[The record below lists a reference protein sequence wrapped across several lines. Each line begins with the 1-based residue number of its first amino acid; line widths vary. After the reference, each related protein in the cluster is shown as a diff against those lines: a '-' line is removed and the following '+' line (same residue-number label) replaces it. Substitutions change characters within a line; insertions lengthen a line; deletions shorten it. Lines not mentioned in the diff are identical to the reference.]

1 MSSPFAFITE
11 EWLDL
16 QTWATQIR
24 GLPRTEQGFAERYG
38 GFEDAADTKSTEQ
51 ALIQSNAIADA
62 LGSATA
68 VKQQIAKN
76 GSYLTTS
83 TPPDMIYAR
92 VIWWALLVENVANTL
107 DYQTK
112 AVGQLLTG
120 PDASAD
126 DVRSVLNAG
135 SGLSHDARNAAT
147 QGTTLADAIIALKEK
162 LFPQI
167 ETFAGTSMVNEANR
181 QIGYLGS
188 EIEGLCAQAAKD
200 YKDWKHKTLAPGES
214 PPPLDVAA
222 EQESG
227 FSFPWNK
234 SAEKR
239 AKKDYIAVLAQ
250 IEESKTEVAQ
260 KAQFVADVK
269 GLDIAGNNVIPALNN
284 LASGIRK
291 IADTLDQAG
300 ERLESVCENANDAQ
314 LTDASWMKNALNLGA
329 VTELGPE
336 AAAFVQ
342 QALVETHLQPPAGT

>member
-1 MSSPFAFITE
+1 MKKFYITTPIYYPNDKPHIGTGYSTIMCDI
-11 EWLDL
+11 LK
-16 QTWATQIR
+16 
-24 GLPRTEQGFAERYG
+24 RYH
-38 GFEDAADTKSTEQ
+38 K
-51 ALIQSNAIADA
+51 L
-62 LGSATA
+62 LGRETYF
-68 VKQQIAKN
+68 V
-76 GSYLTTS
+76 
-83 TPPDMIYAR
+83 
-92 VIWWALLVENVANTL
+92 
-107 DYQTK
+107 
-112 AVGQLLTG
+112 TG
-120 PDASAD
+120 TDEHGD
-126 DVRSVLNAG
+126 KVV
-135 SGLSHDARNAAT
+135 
-147 QGTTLADAIIALKEK
+147 
-162 LFPQI
+162 
-167 ETFAGTSMVNEANR
+167 
-181 QIGYLGS
+181 
-188 EIEGLCAQAAKD
+188 QAAKD

-342 QALVETHLQPPAGT
+342 QALVETHLQPPAET